1 MWNRRRHAAMAI
13 AGAALAVAAV
23 SPVSA
28 QYRNDG
34 NAGAYG
40 YGWPFVTPGVPGYGR
55 SGAAGCGS
63 LYSAASYAGGWENG
77 QGAYGAATV
86 RPAERA
92 RPVIRRRAS
101 EPKRLE

>member
-1 MWNRRRHAAMAI
+1 MMCNRRRHAALAI
-13 AGAALAVAAV
+13 VGAALAIA

-34 NAGAYG
+34 NAGAYS
-40 YGWPFVTPGVPGYGR
+40 YGWPFATYGVPGSGQ
-55 SGAAGCGS
+55 SGAAGYGS
-63 LYSAASYAGGWENG
+63 LYSAASYAGGLENG